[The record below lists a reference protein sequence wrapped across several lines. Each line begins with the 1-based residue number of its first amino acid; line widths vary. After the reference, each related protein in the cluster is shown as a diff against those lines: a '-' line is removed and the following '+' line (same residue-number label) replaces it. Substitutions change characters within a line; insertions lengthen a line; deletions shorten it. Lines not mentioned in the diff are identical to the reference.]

1 MNIRTLIISL
11 VAGLIVLAA
20 GFGLGNA
27 LQKKPATTA
36 QVASQQTQVMP
47 DSIKVLSSNVIAP
60 ITARGKVSKIDGNNF
75 TLLFQTASAT
85 IAMRGDTK
93 VYILVVAPPS
103 ALNKSKYMSKQ
114 VALKDIKVGD
124 NVEVNVRVLTTGQIE
139 GYNIIILPRPVV
151 VPTTPIK

>member
-1 MNIRTLIISL
+1 
-11 VAGLIVLAA
+11 
-20 GFGLGNA
+20 
-27 LQKKPATTA
+27 
-36 QVASQQTQVMP
+36 MP